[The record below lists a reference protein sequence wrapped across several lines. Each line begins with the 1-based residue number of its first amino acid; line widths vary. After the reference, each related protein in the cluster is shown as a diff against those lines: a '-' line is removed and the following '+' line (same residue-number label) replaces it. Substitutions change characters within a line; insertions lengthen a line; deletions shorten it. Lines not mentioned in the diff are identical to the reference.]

1 MNRLYLAGVLTVVAL
16 ALGRT
21 AIHYCDKAESW
32 KRVAERSQE
41 LTKQQAV
48 IITDMQKRQR
58 EVAALDEKYS
68 KELADAKATINKLH
82 DDVATGKRRLQLSA
96 TCEKQ
101 SASRPTG
108 MDDAASPRLT
118 VSAQRDYFTLRER
131 IELAGKQIAGLQH
144 YIREQCLNQI
154 SL

>member
-1 MNRLYLAGVLTVVAL
+1 MVVSL
-16 ALGRT
+16 ALGWT
-21 AIHYCDKAESW
+21 AKCYYDKAEAW

-58 EVAALDEKYS
+58 EVAALDEKYI
-68 KELADAKATINKLH
+68 KELADAKATIIQLH
-82 DDVATGKRRLQLSA
+82 DDVANGKRRLQLKA

-118 VSAQRDYFTLRER
+118 VAAQRDYFTLRER